1 MHARANNA
9 RHIDDAIQAFQRT
22 VSRPNEQ
29 PSVEAAHID
38 YATVHRSASSGLR
51 LLGRIFGEK
60 SAQRYI
66 GEMLLASSPGARD
79 ESTCKTSTRFVSN

>member
-1 MHARANNA
+1 
-9 RHIDDAIQAFQRT
+9 
-22 VSRPNEQ
+22 
-29 PSVEAAHID
+29 
-38 YATVHRSASSGLR
+38 VHRSASSGLR